1 MSDLSLAKGKY
12 LVCEFI
18 ASNLPGPQ
26 AVAQM
31 QLSLVVPPR
40 FVSAVRRHSL
50 HLANLSVALQAAG
63 LIDETARDLVECA
76 LDGYRDSLMS
86 AIWEEGGSPWI

>member
-1 MSDLSLAKGKY
+1 MSDFLLAKGKY

-26 AVAQM
+26 AMAQTD
-31 QLSLVVPPR
+31 LNLVVPPR

-50 HLANLSVALQAAG
+50 HLANLSAALHAAG
-63 LIDETARDLVECA
+63 LTDEIARDLVECA
-76 LDGYRDSLMS
+76 LDG
-86 AIWEEGGSPWI
+86 

>member
-1 MSDLSLAKGKY
+1 MSDFLLAKGKY

-26 AVAQM
+26 ALVQTG
-31 QLSLVVPPR
+31 LSLVAPPR

-50 HLANLSVALQAAG
+50 HLANLSAALHAAG
-63 LIDETARDLVECA
+63 LTDEIARDLVECA
-76 LDGYRDSLMS
+76 LDG
-86 AIWEEGGSPWI
+86 